1 MDVSGVGKWVE
12 VGRGWGGGGDLEVVD
27 EEGVTS
33 CFLFATLFVS
43 FLLSWGFEGGRS
55 LLFSCVFSFSI
66 FTIASFG

>member
-43 FLLSWGFEGGRS
+43 FLLSWGFEGGGVCFFLACFHS
-55 LLFSCVFSFSI
+55 VFLQ
-66 FTIASFG
+66 